1 MEYLKLLAYVSPLLI
16 LYLIYYFERKNPN
29 KDKKLPEWVTKEKSI
44 TTDKSH
50 FLYKLYVKSIEGTIS
65 LFIALISIT
74 LFITLLILPIYK
86 TEKDLNFYLV
96 LLSLFLILLNFRKSI
111 LKNYKELFCT
121 LIFVFSISF
130 ATNFNQQEYG
140 LVWSLFLII
149 ASLICLIPNNKI
161 EKIVIAFYMKFIEG
175 IINIIYVCFLVIF
188 TLGFVLFLSELM
200 NPESD
205 FYFYPL
211 PF

>member
-1 MEYLKLLAYVSPLLI
+1 M
-16 LYLIYYFERKNPN
+16 
-29 KDKKLPEWVTKEKSI
+29 
-44 TTDKSH
+44 
-50 FLYKLYVKSIEGTIS
+50 
-65 LFIALISIT
+65 
-74 LFITLLILPIYK
+74 
-86 TEKDLNFYLV
+86 
-96 LLSLFLILLNFRKSI
+96 
-111 LKNYKELFCT
+111 
-121 LIFVFSISF
+121 FSISF